1 MPHIERWLAHLVD
14 WKKQRTKESEGDQCD
29 LLLSIQGHVGM
40 GEAARRP
47 ERGSS
52 ARALFI
58 VITDHAGGA
67 ERVAFAIAAE
77 LSRRRGWAVEV
88 KIVCSKASDSFSK
101 RVLPAPVETHYGPAR
116 SFYFSFCCLPLRLA
130 LRHYDLVF
138 TTHVY
143 TNALVSLMRR
153 LNLLRIGSFIMRE
166 STSVFDRWSG
176 VKSWRFKQLY
186 GAYGQ
191 EDVLIAQTG
200 YMADRIRPYLP
211 APSSARVRVIPN
223 PIDLAAIRQA
233 VASGLDEPTKA
244 KLAGRSNILFCG
256 RLIAEKQPWL
266 TLAAFH
272 RRVKSGSPAQLVF
285 VGDGPL
291 RAELEAQTKGLGL
304 EARVL
309 FLGQVANPFPI
320 MAACEQGLV
329 TSSHEGFPNVI
340 LEMMAC
346 GVRSIV
352 TTPCAGDLDRLSGV
366 TVTRTFEADEIAA
379 ALEASESDDRRA
391 LYRRVLRTRGTARY
405 LDELLGLTGLEA
417 SAFESGASQGPARG
431 EEMST

>member
-1 MPHIERWLAHLVD
+1 MDETAPNAERA
-14 WKKQRTKESEGDQCD
+14 SC
-29 LLLSIQGHVGM
+29 
-40 GEAARRP
+40 
-47 ERGSS
+47 

-58 VITDHAGGA
+58 VITDHPGGA
-67 ERVAFAIAAE
+67 ERVAFAIASE

-88 KIVCSKASDSFSK
+88 KIVCSQASDSFSK
-101 RVLPAPVETHYGPAR
+101 RVLPAQVEMHYGPAR
-116 SFYFSFCCLPLRLA
+116 SFYLSFCGLPFRLA
-130 LRHYDLVF
+130 WRHYDLVF

-153 LNLLRIGSFIMRE
+153 LKLLRIGSFIMRE

-176 VKSWRFKQLY
+176 VKSWRFKRLY
-186 GAYGQ
+186 SAYGQ
-191 EDVLIAQTG
+191 EDLLIAQTG
-200 YMADRIRPYLP
+200 YMAERIRPYLP
-211 APSSARVRVIPN
+211 APSSARVTVIPN
-223 PIDLAAIRQA
+223 PVDLAAIRQA
-233 VASGLDEPTKA
+233 VASGLDEPIKA
-244 KLAGRSNILFCG
+244 KLASRSNILFCG

-266 TLAAFH
+266 AIAAFH
-272 RRVKSGSPAQLVF
+272 RRVRSGSPAQLVF

-304 EARVL
+304 EARVQ
-309 FLGQVANPFPI
+309 FLGQVANPFPV

-340 LEMMAC
+340 LEMMAS

-379 ALEASESDDRRA
+379 ALENSASEDCRA
-391 LYRRVLRTRGTARY
+391 LYGHVLRTRGTERY
-405 LDELLGLTGLEA
+405 LDELLQLTGLEA
-417 SAFESGASQGPARG
+417 GGFESGASRRPARP
-431 EEMST
+431 EEIST